1 LSEKHLRF
9 ILTYY
14 FRLSH
19 YARTHLS
26 LTNDVPDGISRA
38 GRATEGCD
46 NREIAGLHSCAW
58 VADLAPMF
66 CLTESM
72 INRLSK
78 VHNLFV
84 IARNSTF
91 TYKDRPVRVQQVA
104 EELGST
110 GRQRLELR

>member
-1 LSEKHLRF
+1 
-9 ILTYY
+9 
-14 FRLSH
+14 
-19 YARTHLS
+19 
-26 LTNDVPDGISRA
+26 
-38 GRATEGCD
+38 
-46 NREIAGLHSCAW
+46 
-58 VADLAPMF
+58 MF

-91 TYKDRPVRVQQVA
+91 TYKDRSVRVQQVA